1 MSDQIF
7 QTGSV
12 VRFQASSATAEVE
25 DLLGAGGQGEVYRVR
40 VGPDQFALKWF
51 FPAMAT
57 PAQREAIELLV
68 RKGPPNAH
76 FLWPIEI
83 ATAPGVEGFG
93 YLMPL
98 RAPRFKGILDLVK
111 RRAEPTFR
119 ALATAGLNLAHNY
132 LQLHTEGF
140 CYRDIS
146 FGNAFFD
153 PVTGDVLIAD
163 NDNVAVNGQAT
174 IGVLGTPRFMAPEV
188 VRGEAMPSTE
198 TDLFSLSVL
207 LFYMLMVHHPLEGKL
222 ETEIK
227 CLDLPAMTKLY
238 GTHPVFIFDP
248 NDRSNEPIPGYHDNA
263 IAFWPIYPASL
274 KVLFTKAFT
283 LGLRDPQHGR
293 VRESEWR
300 RAMVEIRDAILYCTR
315 CGSEKLRPG
324 GSDPAPH
331 SDRQACRDAQPRHAP
346 LPAPRRRSAY
356 VRLLGPDRRDR
367 RAPVEARAL
376 GTRES
381 LEREVGSDD
390 CRRLRARRRAR
401 PDRRHHG
408 RHQDP
413 LSGRRGRDP
422 SLKSAGERLAGTPA
436 AHAPRATDSRPPR
449 SLAPRMGPVP
459 IEPDID
465 ARRTHF
471 PDPGRRIGR
480 I

>member
-315 CGSEKLRPG
+315 CGSENFYEPAELKATGMLRPCW
-324 GSDPAPH
+324 S
-331 SDRQACRDAQPRHAP
+331 C
-346 LPAPRRRSAY
+346 
-356 VRLLGPDRRDR
+356 
-367 RAPVEARAL
+367 ARAVPIPPRIRIGKHVVML
-376 GTRES
+376 NHDTRLYPHHVDDQRMYDFSAPIAEIVEHPSKRGLWGLENLSSAKWVRTTVDGSVRDVEPGQTVGITAGTRIRFPGAEG
-381 LEREVGSDD
+381 EI
-390 CRRLRARRRAR
+390 RA
-401 PDRRHHG
+401 
-408 RHQDP
+408 
-413 LSGRRGRDP
+413 
-422 SLKSAGERLAGTPA
+422 
-436 AHAPRATDSRPPR
+436 
-449 SLAPRMGPVP
+449 
-459 IEPDID
+459 
-465 ARRTHF
+465 
-471 PDPGRRIGR
+471 
-480 I
+480 